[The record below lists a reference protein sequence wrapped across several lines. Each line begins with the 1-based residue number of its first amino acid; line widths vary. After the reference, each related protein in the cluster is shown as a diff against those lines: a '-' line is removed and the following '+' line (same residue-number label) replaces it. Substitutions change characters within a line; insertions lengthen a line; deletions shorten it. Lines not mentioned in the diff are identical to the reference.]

1 MHVQA
6 MGRARPRRL
15 RSAGG
20 QQQRSIGNPV
30 RAAVRQWCRDVCP
43 CRRSAIFAQV
53 VDGGVTSRCNGKM
66 ALFRDCR
73 CLVGSLIC
81 L

>member
-1 MHVQA
+1 MPVQA

-15 RSAGG
+15 PEDNNSDPSAILCA
-20 QQQRSIGNPV
+20 R
-30 RAAVRQWCRDVCP
+30 P
-43 CRRSAIFAQV
+43 CVNGVEMSARRRSAIFAQV
-53 VDGGVTSRCNGKM
+53 VDGGVTSRRNGKM
-66 ALFRDCR
+66 ALFRNCR